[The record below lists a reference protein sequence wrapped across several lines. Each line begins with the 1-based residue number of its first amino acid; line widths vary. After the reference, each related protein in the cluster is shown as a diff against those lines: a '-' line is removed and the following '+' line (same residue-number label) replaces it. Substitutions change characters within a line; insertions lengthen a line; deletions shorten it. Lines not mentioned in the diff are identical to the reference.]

1 MTLDMPTI
9 SLVSI
14 AATAML
20 GLVLLFVWWRERS
33 SALIGWWGAAQLVMA
48 SGIAM
53 ATTASAL
60 NHPPLS
66 VFGQAMMVLSA
77 AILWMAVREF
87 EGRRLDPVW
96 VAVWPCGVIIAAAT
110 GLTATFDQRLIL
122 ACTLMAT
129 LNLMAAAEFTYQET
143 ERLVSRWPA
152 IVLLVITSCG
162 FLAWM
167 PLTLIMPIREV
178 GLAYASNW
186 LPAVILIALLS
197 RIALALV
204 VLAIVK
210 ERQELQQRVF
220 ALTDALTGLPNRR
233 ALFEAVDA
241 LAAHGK
247 YLKGDSVSVMVL
259 DLDHFKKI
267 NDTYGHRLGD
277 RVLQLFAGALADEL
291 DTGSILGRL
300 GGEEFAAILPGAN
313 LSAAAAKA
321 ECVRAAFAEI
331 AAIIDGLPV
340 GGTVSIGVA
349 SNDHIDCD
357 IGALFHR
364 ADGALYAAKQTGRNR
379 VQVIGPKEPMLFDE
393 AVLEAHVVPPRWF
406 GERGVPAP
414 TERSTRRYRG
424 SADAA

>member
-9 SLVSI
+9 SLVSV
-14 AATAML
+14 AATTML

-33 SALIGWWGAAQLVMA
+33 SALIGWWGVAQLVMA

-53 ATTASAL
+53 AATASAL
-60 NHPPLS
+60 NHASLS

-122 ACTLMAT
+122 SCTLMAT

-152 IVLLVITSCG
+152 IVLLVVTACG

-178 GLAYASNW
+178 GLVYASSW
-186 LPAVILIALLS
+186 LPAVIVIALLS

-210 ERQELQQRVF
+210 ERQELQQRMF

-247 YLKGDSVSVMVL
+247 YLQGDSVSVMVL

-277 RVLQLFAGALADEL
+277 RVLQLFADTLADEL

-349 SNDHIDCD
+349 SNDDIDCD
-357 IGALFHR
+357 IGALVHR

-379 VQVIGPKEPMLFDE
+379 VQVIGPKEPMLFEE
-393 AVLEAHVVPPRWF
+393 AAIAAHEVPPRWF
-406 GERGVPAP
+406 GDRSVPAP
-414 TERSTRRYRG
+414 KERAARRYRG

>member
-14 AATAML
+14 SATTML

-33 SALIGWWGAAQLVMA
+33 SALIGWWGVAQLVMA

-53 ATTASAL
+53 AATASAIK
-60 NHPPLS
+60 NPPLS
-66 VFGQAMMVLSA
+66 VFGQATMVLSA

-96 VAVWPCGVIIAAAT
+96 VAVWPCGVIIAAAA

-152 IVLLVITSCG
+152 IVLLIITSCG

-178 GLAYASNW
+178 GLVYASSW
-186 LPAVILIALLS
+186 LPAVIIIALLS

-233 ALFEAVDA
+233 ALFESVDA
-241 LAAHGK
+241 LAGHGR
-247 YLKGDSVSVMVL
+247 YLKGDSISVMVL
-259 DLDHFKKI
+259 DLDHFKQI

-277 RVLQLFAGALADEL
+277 RVLQVFAGTLADEL

-300 GGEEFAAILPGAN
+300 GGEEFAAILPGAS

-331 AAIIDGLPV
+331 AAVVDGLPV

-349 SNDHIDCD
+349 SNDDIDCD

-379 VQVIGPKEPMLFDE
+379 VQVIGPKEPMLFEDTM
-393 AVLEAHVVPPRWF
+393 LEAHMVPPRWF
-406 GERGVPAP
+406 GEHSVPAP
-414 TERSTRRYRG
+414 KERATRRYRG